1 MTITLETTKKRGRP
15 RKTQDTQGQM
25 SIFTGSEAGRE
36 ARAEMVAASES
47 TTINAIADDIAKIF
61 DGKIGELDL
70 LGASLSFCITAGSL
84 DKGIMDLFAD
94 AQEGLMEAVKP
105 LSKLVYTLRCAAEAY
120 KADEARQERVK
131 RAMIKQYEKLDEDED
146 TIPELTP
153 EKVQALAD
161 YMGLPVD
168 DPDFSVEDAIAT
180 LVLSVKKSAYE
191 NIGMSL

>member
-1 MTITLETTKKRGRP
+1 MVTTNETKKRGRP

-47 TTINAIADDIAKIF
+47 TTINALADDFAKIF
-61 DGKIGELDL
+61 DGKVGELEL
-70 LGASLSFCITAGSL
+70 LGASLSFCIAAGSL

-105 LSKLVYTLRCAAEAY
+105 LSKLVYTLRRAAEAY
-120 KADEARQERVK
+120 KADEARQERVRRTMVK
-131 RAMIKQYEKLDEDED
+131 KYEQLDEDDD
-146 TIPELTP
+146 TIPELAP

-191 NIGMSL
+191 NLGMGL